1 MILLC
6 SQNDNQGLGFTLGGT
21 VINRKFLTLTGFRL
35 AASFTT
41 LYAFLMA
48 VGDDSAGSAGGDGAC
63 SLTEAQVVSIRV
75 AMSGR
80 DTSCSYDNITIGS
93 ALLGD

>member
-1 MILLC
+1 MR

-21 VINRKFLTLTGFRL
+21 VINRKFLTLTGFRF
-35 AASFTT
+35 AGSFTT
-41 LYAFLMA
+41 VYAFLMA
-48 VGDDSAGSAGGDGAC
+48 MGDSATSSAGGGGAC
-63 SLTEAQVVSIRV
+63 ELTDAQVVSIRV

-80 DTSCSYDNITIGS
+80 NAGCSYDNITIGS